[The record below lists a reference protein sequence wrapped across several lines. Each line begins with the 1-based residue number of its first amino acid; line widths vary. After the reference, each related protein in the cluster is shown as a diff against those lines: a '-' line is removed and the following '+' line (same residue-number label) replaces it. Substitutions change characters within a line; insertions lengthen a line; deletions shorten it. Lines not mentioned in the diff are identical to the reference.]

1 MRSIASTV
9 AVVAAVDASS
19 SREAYRLRL
28 LAGLAQSIREKGLQ
42 RTQITDIV
50 RNARTSR
57 RTFYECFADK
67 AACFLELIDE
77 SNLAVLAAMQ
87 EAIDPESPWTE
98 QVAQAIDSYVGSL
111 AGDAVLSATV
121 SRELP
126 TLGAEGAALQQVCIG
141 RAAQVIVELTRS
153 PQLAREGIRPIS
165 REMALLLVGGI
176 TELIVDTNLRGG
188 DLRAIAPVAKAAI
201 VAVLDPSRPEA

>member
-1 MRSIASTV
+1 MASTV
-9 AVVAAVDASS
+9 GLMTAVGETS
-19 SREAYRLRL
+19 SRDAYRVRL
-28 LAGLAQSIREKGLQ
+28 LTGLAESIRQRGLQ
-42 RTQITDIV
+42 RTQISDIV

-67 AACFLELIDE
+67 AACFLQLIDA
-77 SNLAVLAAMQ
+77 SNLAVLAEMQ
-87 EAIDPESPWTE
+87 AAIDPDAPWRE
-98 QVAQAIDSYVGSL
+98 QVAQAIDSYVDSL

-126 TLGAEGAALQQVCIG
+126 TLGAEGAALQQVCMD
-141 RAAQVIVELTRS
+141 RAAQVIVDLTGS
-153 PQLAREGIRPIS
+153 EQLAREGVRPIS

-188 DLRAIAPVAKAAI
+188 DLRAIAPVAKAAV
-201 VAVLDPSRPEA
+201 VAVLDPSRGTN